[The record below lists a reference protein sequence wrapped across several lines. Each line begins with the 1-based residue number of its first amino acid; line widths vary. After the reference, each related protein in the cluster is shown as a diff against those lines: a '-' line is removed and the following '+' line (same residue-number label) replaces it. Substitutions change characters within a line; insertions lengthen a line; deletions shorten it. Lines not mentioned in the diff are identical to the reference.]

1 MAYENLKGTIFELF
15 ENINIANKEEKLR
28 KLNKKFGK
36 NIERV
41 KFEDLEIILKD
52 PKDHQFLPRKNQC
65 LILHYTL
72 KFGGGG
78 RGDTPSY
85 LELLGGGTDDEYK
98 PSIEENDILKMM
110 KIITDEKG
118 IIKLIIFYFCSIND
132 FSKVVDSYKIKTKIL
147 KPSRC
152 GKKFFYP
159 NDFFDVE
166 QTPENVQFFGKLSYV
181 TFNEGNK
188 GYKAEKS
195 WTDEELNIG
204 EGKLYNFYVNSSN
217 SGVKVPI
224 VTYKDLKNA
233 VVGYVTDEKEKEI
246 SENKYWADKEDSDD
260 KPINFIFDPS
270 EENLY
275 YYEIKYKGRDK
286 EGQEKEFIKYTNGK
300 SRYDICA
307 GSGAD
312 VLGYF
317 AYDNDNIKIESLK
330 KSSNQEI
337 QYGDEIYKVSI
348 NVKEDISDKENDISK
363 NTVEVSG
370 QERMAKKYI
379 ADATG
384 KTIEE
389 PKKRVVKYDK
399 GVIAFKKPN
408 AILADQIEIDGKR
421 GDIITDDLVSDA
433 GPSSGKL
440 EKFACEDQKF
450 IDAVGNFE
458 AYIDNFYFCQFGAL
472 TYGYGQ
478 TISSSKKDEKLFL
491 EAEKQFRDKNGAWKT
506 RKYIYKYVNGV
517 GQSITFTPEII
528 DDHIRLTVSSDD
540 AEKIKKEKIYFN
552 NRRLKVGTYGSY
564 NIIIETG
571 WQPEFYEKIIKESFG
586 VTALEDL
593 RKTKGKNG
601 SLKSYCKQILAE
613 AIYEKEKFVFGWLVD
628 NIVEENYRSQ
638 YSANGINLEQII
650 KGKNAGDSSV
660 FKFLTQTQYEHLVN
674 TAYQGHIKH
683 FWNPIGTIPKG
694 KNGKAGRKFI
704 NALNNNDG
712 KLSNYAIFCRVVC
725 NQIRNRNA
733 YIKNHPEDNLGC
745 LFRNAENREDI
756 IKDFTLTP
764 AQEAE
769 TSNFYLQQIEKLKK
783 EAEDAE
789 MGAVNIDTI
798 TITAIANRSFTIGTT
813 YKEINKDAIKKAIE
827 EKSAAYYVIPIE
839 LDEEYLDAVAQA
851 TADPLGGKNSVNW
864 EEEKKFMNRWSINYK
879 GIKEDF
885 LQNFVDVNKY
895 YDFYSG
901 MTPYVEVHFRDSSV
915 GSDAWNII
923 NSIDHPYIK
932 SLQVTDKGVK
942 KVVLQLFDKDF
953 ASYQVGILKS
963 FDNISFDTTEEKEKK
978 LKEANTPENTKNL
991 NELNNYRNLQN
1002 DAGTKEK
1009 KGVEVYSLD
1018 TLIKRA
1024 LMNVNDGSNNDNN
1037 KETYSND
1044 PQEDMVN
1051 GYLKISDY
1059 NKSLGPGNLKI
1070 RYGYCDDNFGFPTN
1084 KAEADYANDKKEAE
1098 ELKDIQGY
1106 KRVEIGSDGI
1116 GNRTNRWWDVKNGD
1130 SSETYKLTWN
1140 YKIDG
1145 EKLVSG
1151 KTNLNNSAGQV
1162 RAAAQSQIDVSEGAK
1177 RKTINDKTT
1186 LKSYLQ
1192 EYMITG
1198 YKTTLANNG
1207 ILYTIEGIEV
1217 KDVEVMRK
1225 RFLQR
1230 YAEVSTYPLEVLYV
1244 LMRIFNENDSGKI
1257 IDNGVKLLYLN
1268 DVEKFNSRP
1277 TDSFNMSFDFSSL
1290 SEDKVA
1296 NMENNF
1302 KDVYWAN
1309 FNDMKFSD
1317 QYLKK
1322 ISLNFGSESAL
1333 INYNKVKEKPPL
1345 YKSLDSLMSEFCSAC
1360 PTRKEYETND
1370 TVGYDKDGN
1379 EIKNEGY
1386 KAAQTLSWMAT
1397 KSEDENDKN
1406 VYIILYYKK
1415 IRKLETIKKY
1425 TWGPYNPN
1433 KTIVK
1438 RIQIQNNNEFAL
1450 LSSVTSTN
1458 FNGKTL
1464 VSETVKN
1471 RGVDSSKGDLVQVS
1485 IDGKELLKKYEEES
1499 SGFVTTYASNGP
1511 STKES
1516 IEQALKTSMYSG
1528 SIEILGD
1535 PSMEFNLRVQPY
1547 MYPIYLDVL
1556 IPVNDLYFSPLY
1568 KKDINIYDEKFGSM
1582 NGKMIGNQRRHE
1594 LSGFYVI
1601 TGIIHNFSSS
1611 SSSGYTT
1618 TLEVSKY
1625 PMIEN
1630 DILTDETKK
1639 TYKIKVK

>member
-15 ENINIANKEEKLR
+15 ENKNIAVDEGDKKNNI
-28 KLNKKFGK
+28 LNLKFAEK
-36 NIERV
+36 NIKRI
-41 KFEDLEIILKD
+41 KFSELDVNF
-52 PKDHQFLPRKNQC
+52 PKKEAKRYLWIEGDSRKKIDYFDNEEV
-65 LILHYTL
+65 
-72 KFGGGG
+72 
-78 RGDTPSY
+78 S
-85 LELLGGGTDDEYK
+85 
-98 PSIEENDILKMM
+98 ENDILKEI
-110 KIITDEKG
+110 KIVKSLKEKQ
-118 IIKLIIFYFCSIND
+118 KELLIFVFNND
-132 FSKVVDSYKIKTKIL
+132 KIKILYTKNIE
-147 KPSRC
+147 
-152 GKKFFYP
+152 KKYFYP
-159 NDFFDVE
+159 NYYDYLINGLSEASFQEVTVNWDDENEVETSAKASFEVGTYTRKTDDGRPIVDVHDDISGD
-166 QTPENVQFFGKLSYV
+166 ENVKKINKL
-181 TFNEGNK
+181 F
-188 GYKAEKS
+188 KS
-195 WTDEELNIG
+195 KKFEIYTWNLYDKSNANIP
-204 EGKLYNFYVNSSN
+204 SQS
-217 SGVKVPI
+217 I
-224 VTYKDLKNA
+224 TYKDLENA
-233 VVGYVTDEKEKEI
+233 VVGYETDEKEKKYDK
-246 SENKYWADKEDSDD
+246 NDYWADKITSEL

-286 EGQEKEFIKYTNGK
+286 EGQEREFIKYTNGK

-348 NVKEDISDKENDISK
+348 DVKEDTSDKEN
-363 NTVEVSG
+363 NTPEITSVISG
-370 QERMAKKYI
+370 QEAMAKEYI

-384 KTIEE
+384 RTIEE

-399 GVIAFKKPN
+399 GVIAFKNPN
-408 AILADQIEIDGKR
+408 ATLADPTLVDPTLADQTEIDGKR
-421 GDIITDDLVSDA
+421 GDTITDDLVSDA

-440 EKFACEDQKF
+440 ETLVCKDSEFVK
-450 IDAVGNFE
+450 
-458 AYIDNFYFCQFGAL
+458 YIQDKEWYLEYFYFCPVGAL
-472 TYGYGQ
+472 TFGYGQ
-478 TISSSKKDEKLFL
+478 TISSSSSEKIIFKEAAKLFGIN
-491 EAEKQFRDKNGAWKT
+491 E
-506 RKYIYKYVNGV
+506 YVDGNQGTKSYTYA
-517 GQSITFTPEII
+517 GITFTPMIL
-528 DDHIRLTVSSDD
+528 DHHLRLTVSETD
-540 AEKIKKEKIYFN
+540 ANKIKASKIYILN
-552 NRRLKVGTYGSY
+552 KEYLEVKKYYGY
-564 NIIIETG
+564 NIIINTRK
-571 WQPEFYEKIIKESFG
+571 PFYNEIIVKGFG
-586 VTALEDL
+586 VNNLDI
-593 RKTKGKNG
+593 
-601 SLKSYCKQILAE
+601 LKSKEGGEEGFKRYCNRQLPI
-613 AIYEKEKFVFGWLVD
+613 AIYNKEKFVFNWLVK
-628 NIVEENYRSQ
+628 NIVENDYKSQ
-638 YSANGINLEQII
+638 YGANLINLDKVIE
-650 KGKNAGDSSV
+650 GNSGSSSV
-660 FKFLTQTQYEHLVN
+660 FKFLTQEQYKDLVN
-674 TAYQGHIKH
+674 TAYQGHDKN
-683 FWNPIGTIPKG
+683 FWNPVA
-694 KNGKAGRKFI
+694 KNFL
-704 NALNNNDG
+704 NALNKNDK
-712 KLSNYAIFCRVVC
+712 KLSNYAVFCRVVC
-725 NQIRNRNA
+725 EKIRERNA
-733 YIKNHPEDNLGC
+733 YIRNHPEEDLEH
-745 LFRNAENREDI
+745 LFRDAGNREKI

-764 AQEAE
+764 AQEAM
-769 TSNFYLQQIEKLKK
+769 TSSSVDQQNIEKWKK
-783 EAEDAE
+783 EAEDAKI
-789 MGAVNIDTI
+789 GIVNIDTI

-813 YKEINKDAIKKAIE
+813 YKEINKDAIEKAIK
-827 EKSAAYYVIPIE
+827 EKSAAYYVTPIE

-864 EEEKKFMNRWSINYK
+864 EEEKKFMNKWSINYE

-1044 PQEDMVN
+1044 PKEDMAN

-1162 RAAAQSQIDVSEGAK
+1162 RATAQSQIDVSEGAK

-1192 EYMITG
+1192 EYMIMG

-1296 NMENNF
+1296 NMENDF

-1360 PTRKEYETND
+1360 PTRKEYETSD

-1397 KSEDENDKN
+1397 KSEDINDKN

-1611 SSSGYTT
+1611 GSSGYTT

>member
-41 KFEDLEIILKD
+41 KFEDLEIIPKD

-78 RGDTPSY
+78 RGDTPSF

-110 KIITDEKG
+110 KIIIDEKG

-166 QTPENVQFFGKLSYV
+166 QTPENVQFFGKLSYI

-224 VTYKDLKNA
+224 ITYKDLKNA

-300 SRYDICA
+300 SRYDIYA

-348 NVKEDISDKENDISK
+348 NVKEDTSDKENDISK

-370 QERMAKKYI
+370 QERMAKEYI

-408 AILADQIEIDGKR
+408 ATLADQIEIDGKR
-421 GDIITDDLVSDA
+421 GDTITDDLVSDA
-433 GPSSGKL
+433 GPSNGKL
-440 EKFACEDQKF
+440 ETLVCKD
-450 IDAVGNFE
+450 FE
-458 AYIDNFYFCQFGAL
+458 FVKYIQDKEWYLEYFYFCPVGAL
-472 TYGYGQ
+472 TFGYGQ
-478 TISSSKKDEKLFL
+478 TISSSSSEKIIFKEAAKLFGIN
-491 EAEKQFRDKNGAWKT
+491 E
-506 RKYIYKYVNGV
+506 YVDGNQGTKSYTYA
-517 GQSITFTPEII
+517 GITFKPMIL
-528 DDHIRLTVSSDD
+528 DGHLRLTVSKED
-540 AEKIKKEKIYFN
+540 ADKIKAGKIYI
-552 NRRLKVGTYGSY
+552 LGKEYLEVKEYGKY
-564 NIIIETG
+564 NIIINTRKA
-571 WQPEFYEKIIKESFG
+571 FYNKIIVNGFG
-586 VTALEDL
+586 VNNLDI
-593 RKTKGKNG
+593 
-601 SLKSYCKQILAE
+601 LKSKEGGEEGFKRYCDRQLVT
-613 AIYEKEKFVFGWLVD
+613 AIYNKEKFVFGWLVD
-628 NIVEENYRSQ
+628 NIVENNYKSQ
-638 YSANGINLEQII
+638 YGANLINLDKVID
-650 KGKNAGDSSV
+650 GNSGSSSV
-660 FKFLTQTQYEHLVN
+660 FKFLTQEQYKDLVN
-674 TAYQGHIKH
+674 TAYQGHDKN
-683 FWNPIGTIPKG
+683 FWNPVA
-694 KNGKAGRKFI
+694 KNFL
-704 NALNNNDG
+704 NALNKNDK
-712 KLSNYAIFCRVVC
+712 KLSNYAVFCRVVC
-725 NQIRNRNA
+725 EKIRERNA
-733 YIKNHPEDNLGC
+733 YIRNHPEEKLEY
-745 LFRNAENREDI
+745 LFRDAENRKKI
-756 IKDFTLTP
+756 IKDFTLTS
-764 AQEAE
+764 AQEAM
-769 TSNFYLQQIEKLKK
+769 TSSSVDQQNVEKWKK
-783 EAEDAE
+783 EAEDAKI
-789 MGAVNIDTI
+789 GIVNIDTI

-813 YKEINKDAIKKAIE
+813 YKEINKDAIKKAIK

-864 EEEKKFMNRWSINYK
+864 EEEKKFMNRWSINYE

-1044 PQEDMVN
+1044 PQEDMAN

-1106 KRVEIGSDGI
+1106 KRVEIGSNGI

-1192 EYMITG
+1192 EYMIMG

-1296 NMENNF
+1296 KMENNF

-1333 INYNKVKEKPPL
+1333 INYNEVKEKPPL

-1397 KSEDENDKN
+1397 KSEDINDKN

-1556 IPVNDLYFSPLY
+1556 IPVSDLYFSPLY

-1611 SSSGYTT
+1611 GYTT